1 MTKHYRISVR
11 GSYALTIKQ
20 FVTFLLGLTCALPAI
35 SLADELDDVLNDL
48 LTYRLEKRTEAA
60 QSPFSNAGSPQDV
73 QAKSGVK
80 SDSKSTKGAAQKAFK
95 SSDDDSIKATAT
107 KK

>member
-60 QSPFSNAGSPQDV
+60 QSPFAAVGASQDM
-73 QAKSGVK
+73 QAKGAVK
-80 SDSKSTKGAAQKAFK
+80 NDSKSTKAATQKAFK
-95 SSDDDSIKATAT
+95 TSDEDSKAIAT